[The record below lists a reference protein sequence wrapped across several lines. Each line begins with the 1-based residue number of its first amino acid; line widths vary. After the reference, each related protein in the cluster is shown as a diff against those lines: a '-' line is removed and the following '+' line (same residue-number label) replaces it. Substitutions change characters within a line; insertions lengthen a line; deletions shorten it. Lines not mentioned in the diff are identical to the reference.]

1 MGWHA
6 LSAAGDFSST
16 KHAARAGQH
25 SAFLRHHRVQRPVS
39 SKGRVSP
46 NATFDRCE
54 KAWECAGQLSCS
66 MASFPKTG
74 CSYPCR
80 AAPLAS
86 NFGTKES
93 PTGLSGASCT
103 LNEWTLELEMNEW
116 TMVRCAHPSH
126 PGHPM
131 QRQAHVHNIA

>member
-54 KAWECAGQLSCS
+54 KAWECAGQLSC
-66 MASFPKTG
+66 FLPK
-74 CSYPCR
+74 
-80 AAPLAS
+80 
-86 NFGTKES
+86 N
-93 PTGLSGASCT
+93 GLQLPMPRRSLGVQF
-103 LNEWTLELEMNEW
+103 WHKGVPDRPVRREL
-116 TMVRCAHPSH
+116 HSK
-126 PGHPM
+126 
-131 QRQAHVHNIA
+131 